1 MGRRAKATFFT
12 FIAASIMAV
21 VIMTAYSTLIALV
34 FTGRSEYVPLLVV
47 TFLALIVLVPVTC
60 LRLCRIKRLF
70 KLWAGLAVL
79 VVLYL
84 CVGLII
90 SLAFH
95 TSDTNAVNL
104 YKNQACTYVNT
115 DRVES

>member
-1 MGRRAKATFFT
+1 MGRRAKATFLT

-21 VIMTAYSTLIALV
+21 VIVTAYSTLIALV

-70 KLWAGLAVL
+70 KLWAGLAIV

-90 SLAFH
+90 SLALH
-95 TSDTNAVNL
+95 SSGTNAVNL
-104 YKNQACTYVNT
+104 HKNPAGIYMYT
-115 DRVES
+115 DRFYS